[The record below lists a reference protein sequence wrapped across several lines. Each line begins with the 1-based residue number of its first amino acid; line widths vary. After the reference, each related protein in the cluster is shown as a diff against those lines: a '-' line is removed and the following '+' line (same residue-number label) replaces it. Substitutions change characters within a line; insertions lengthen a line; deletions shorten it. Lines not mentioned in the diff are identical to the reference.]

1 MVIEKLRVTLAKF
14 RTYWQYYVFQSLAA
28 TVALFALM
36 MIINIQEKPVIIASI
51 GATTFI
57 VFTMPGYLTAKP
69 RNVIGGH
76 IIGML
81 CGFIASAAIIIMGN
95 PSAITLA
102 MILSLAVGLSIFIMV
117 VLDMEH
123 PPASGT
129 ALGVALHGISVTVT
143 LTILISILFLSLVH
157 KLFRHRLRDLT

>member
-1 MVIEKLRVTLAKF
+1 MIEKLIITLTKF
-14 RTYWQYYVFQSLAA
+14 RTYWQHYVFQSLAA

-36 MIINIQEKPVIIASI
+36 MMISIQDKPVIIASI

-76 IIGML
+76 VIGML
-81 CGFIASAAIIIMGN
+81 CGFIASAAIINLDN
-95 PSAITLA
+95 PSTISLA
-102 MILSLAVGLSIFIMV
+102 MILSLAVGLSIFVMV

-143 LTILISILFLSLVH
+143 LTILVSILFLSLVH

>member
-1 MVIEKLRVTLAKF
+1 MIIKKLRLRLTKF

-81 CGFIASAAIIIMGN
+81 CGFIASAAIMIMGN

-102 MILSLAVGLSIFIMV
+102 MILSLAVGLSIFVMV

-129 ALGVALHGISVTVT
+129 ALGVVLHGISVTVA

-157 KLFRHRLRDLT
+157 KLFRHYLRDLT

>member
-1 MVIEKLRVTLAKF
+1 MIIKKMRLRLTKF
-14 RTYWQYYVFQSLAA
+14 RRSWQHNVFQSLSA

-81 CGFIASAAIIIMGN
+81 CGFLASAAIMILEN
-95 PSAITLA
+95 PPTIPMA
-102 MILSLAVGLSIFIMV
+102 MILSLAVGLSIFAMV

-143 LTILISILFLSLVH
+143 LTILVSILFLSLVH